1 MKPEIQT
8 LKPMTVGTCACGAV
22 ADRHFQRGVS
32 PGVWTAPV
40 PMCGA
45 CFERVMTVPGE
56 LPALV
61 QPLLEDWLRMCAGH
75 RELLANYD
83 RLRGTNLSGRGTPID
98 RLIDEAT
105 GKLEAEAQAFFDWCV
120 EMFERLDWKELI

>member
-1 MKPEIQT
+1 MSTSADHETLRLGDVESPETIRAA
-8 LKPMTVGTCACGAV
+8 VGT
-22 ADRHFQRGVS
+22 
-32 PGVWTAPV
+32 
-40 PMCGA
+40 
-45 CFERVMTVPGE
+45 
-56 LPALV
+56 LV
-61 QPLLEDWLRMCAGH
+61 EEWLRMCAGN

-120 EMFERLDWKELI
+120 ECFERLKWEEAT